1 MRKLRLNLMLEKLWQ
16 YILVDLIIKL
26 LVFRSYDAILVIY
39 DRFLKISHF
48 IVITKKVTAK
58 RLARLFRDNMWKLH
72 KLLESVILDR
82 KSQSVVRLMKELNK
96 ILEIETKLSTTFY
109 LQTNK

>member
-1 MRKLRLNLMLEKLWQ
+1 MRKLRLNLVLEKLWQ

-48 IVITKKVTAK
+48 IVITKKSNSKKVSK
-58 RLARLFRDNMWKLH
+58 
-72 KLLESVILDR
+72 
-82 KSQSVVRLMKELNK
+82 VV
-96 ILEIETKLSTTFY
+96 
-109 LQTNK
+109 

>member
-1 MRKLRLNLMLEKLWQ
+1 MLEKLWQ